1 MFSSTGRTRILA
13 LQNSECAPESQQL
26 FSEQQLQ
33 CELELPRGCGRIC
46 NGAGRL
52 AVTVVGAVALEDH
65 LIREGKIDAIQNIER
80 FRAKLQ
86 SDVLPDGDPLE
97 QGCVDVEQARAAEG
111 TAPRVPESAGNRHL
125 EGTGI
130 EPAVHCP

>member
-52 AVTVVGAVALEDH
+52 AVAVVGAVALEDH
-65 LIREGKIDAIQNIER
+65 LIREREISVIQNIER
-80 FRAKLQ
+80 FRPELQ
-86 SDVLPDGDPLE
+86 SHALPNGDPFK
-97 QGCVDVEQARAAEG
+97 QGRVDVEQARAAVR
-111 TAPRVPESAGNRHL
+111 TASCVPEGAG
-125 EGTGI
+125 
-130 EPAVHCP
+130 